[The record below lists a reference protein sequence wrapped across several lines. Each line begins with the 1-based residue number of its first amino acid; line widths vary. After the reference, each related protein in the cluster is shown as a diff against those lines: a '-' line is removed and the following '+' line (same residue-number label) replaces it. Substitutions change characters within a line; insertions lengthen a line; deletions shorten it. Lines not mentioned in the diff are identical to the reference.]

1 MFFDISL
8 IPLAVLILV
17 GQLKKAPPRLL
28 NNPSYQKERE
38 QVLKHRR
45 ILDVLSLS
53 FALALMIIQWG
64 GPLMTLAYRAVIIW
78 GVPSQLYDL
87 WQKFNVPRGVLFA
100 CAIAL
105 IVIECW
111 WVFPPPPLPKRV
123 WGGPQTRAPRHNY
136 FIFKMRQTQIR
147 RGSIRQGCR
156 GWAGLPPQ
164 TSEYL

>member
-8 IPLAVLILV
+8 IPLAVLVIV

-45 ILDVLSLS
+45 ILDTLGVG

-64 GPLMTLAYRAVIIW
+64 NPALSLAFQAFVIW
-78 GVPSQLYDL
+78 GVPSQLYRL

-100 CAIAL
+100 CAAAL
-105 IVIECW
+105 IVIE
-111 WVFPPPPLPKRV
+111 FGLALLP
-123 WGGPQTRAPRHNY
+123 
-136 FIFKMRQTQIR
+136 
-147 RGSIRQGCR
+147 
-156 GWAGLPPQ
+156 
-164 TSEYL
+164 

>member
-38 QVLKHRR
+38 QVLKHLR
-45 ILDVLSLS
+45 ILDVLGVG

-64 GPLMTLAYRAVIIW
+64 NASFSLAFEACVIW
-78 GVPSQLYDL
+78 LVPSQLYRL

-100 CAIAL
+100 CAVAL
-105 IVIECW
+105 IIIE
-111 WVFPPPPLPKRV
+111 FGLALLP
-123 WGGPQTRAPRHNY
+123 
-136 FIFKMRQTQIR
+136 
-147 RGSIRQGCR
+147 
-156 GWAGLPPQ
+156 
-164 TSEYL
+164 

>member
-1 MFFDISL
+1 MFFGISL

-45 ILDVLSLS
+45 ILDVLGVV

-64 GPLMTLAYRAVIIW
+64 NASFSLAFHAFVIW
-78 GVPSQLYDL
+78 VVPSQLYDL

-105 IVIECW
+105 IILE
-111 WVFPPPPLPKRV
+111 FGLALLP
-123 WGGPQTRAPRHNY
+123 
-136 FIFKMRQTQIR
+136 
-147 RGSIRQGCR
+147 
-156 GWAGLPPQ
+156 
-164 TSEYL
+164 

>member
-45 ILDVLSLS
+45 ILDTLGVG

-64 GPLMTLAYRAVIIW
+64 GPLTTLAYRACVIW
-78 GVPSQLYDL
+78 LSPSQLYDL
-87 WQKFNVPRGVLFA
+87 WQKFNVSRGVLFA

-105 IVIECW
+105 IVIE
-111 WVFPPPPLPKRV
+111 FGLALLP
-123 WGGPQTRAPRHNY
+123 
-136 FIFKMRQTQIR
+136 
-147 RGSIRQGCR
+147 
-156 GWAGLPPQ
+156 
-164 TSEYL
+164 

>member
-45 ILDVLSLS
+45 ILDMLSLS

-64 GPLMTLAYRAVIIW
+64 GPLTTLAFRACVIWLI
-78 GVPSQLYDL
+78 PSQLYDL
-87 WQKFNVPRGVLFA
+87 WQKFNVPRGGDRCSVTATTL
-100 CAIAL
+100 
-105 IVIECW
+105 
-111 WVFPPPPLPKRV
+111 
-123 WGGPQTRAPRHNY
+123 
-136 FIFKMRQTQIR
+136 FKMRQAQ
-147 RGSIRQGCR
+147 IRQGYR

-164 TSEYL
+164 TSEYP

>member
-8 IPLAVLILV
+8 IPLAVLVIV

-28 NNPSYQKERE
+28 NNSSYQKQRE

-64 GPLMTLAYRAVIIW
+64 GPLLTFAFRAVVIW
-78 GVPSQLYDL
+78 GVPSKLYDL

-100 CAIAL
+100 CAVAL
-105 IVIECW
+105 IIIE
-111 WVFPPPPLPKRV
+111 FGLALLP
-123 WGGPQTRAPRHNY
+123 
-136 FIFKMRQTQIR
+136 
-147 RGSIRQGCR
+147 
-156 GWAGLPPQ
+156 
-164 TSEYL
+164 